1 MQHMLIAVTGMSPQ
15 VITETLY
22 GINRRG
28 DAWPNEIKVITTSKG
43 RDKIWTALNDEGHL
57 AGLCEML
64 GRPPLTLSQ
73 DDILVVPNAQGQEVE
88 DARSVEDHEALADFI
103 INTVRR
109 FTANPNI
116 SIHASIAGGRK
127 TMTFYLGYAMSLFGR
142 HFDQLSHVL
151 VSEPY
156 ENRSDFFYPTRESKI
171 LTPKHEQDTPPDAKN
186 AIVTLADIPF
196 VRQRSQL
203 PKLVMQDLGERISYR
218 ELMNLINLADT
229 PERIRVQLYPRS
241 RRMVVHDDADKITVE
256 MTFPNALVTSFYT
269 LLAEASQEGNC
280 SFYRTDRDEVTQA
293 MAESLLTKVHEVL
306 EVKPPRGTNAE
317 ALAQNLLQD
326 EYMGL
331 LQRVKIIERSLT
343 PFAKGRGLD
352 GDTFSN
358 YCTPIRRMLEE
369 RLPSDLVQWLEP
381 KQVYDGNEGN
391 RLKNPG
397 SAKNGAYGIPLPN
410 PEQQI
415 QIIYE

>member
-241 RRMVVHDDADKITVE
+241 RRMVVHDDA
-256 MTFPNALVTSFYT
+256 
-269 LLAEASQEGNC
+269 
-280 SFYRTDRDEVTQA
+280 
-293 MAESLLTKVHEVL
+293 
-306 EVKPPRGTNAE
+306 
-317 ALAQNLLQD
+317 
-326 EYMGL
+326 
-331 LQRVKIIERSLT
+331 
-343 PFAKGRGLD
+343 
-352 GDTFSN
+352 
-358 YCTPIRRMLEE
+358 
-369 RLPSDLVQWLEP
+369 EP
-381 KQVYDGNEGN
+381 
-391 RLKNPG
+391 
-397 SAKNGAYGIPLPN
+397 AA
-410 PEQQI
+410 
-415 QIIYE
+415 